1 MPYWNKQ
8 NHECI
13 INKYQ
18 AEVRE
23 QTTSM
28 SAVLPQKGESRQP
41 GAIRCLQHPESTC
54 TSLLC

>member
-8 NHECI
+8 NHERI

-41 GAIRCLQHPESTC
+41 GAIGHPESTC